1 MVPFNSHTLWFSG
14 VMGEWATSY
23 HASSVVAPQDSNPS
37 VGVFVETFFL
47 PKKCAK
53 VTVSHMMVFLLCLW
67 LDVFCPKIG
76 LEDDDIDISIW
87 HGTSFLRWL
96 NSPFSYLN
104 HHQLAKQKSPESSPA
119 NLYLKSYLLI
129 PETAAH
135 GYACHVPLK
144 TAPPQPKRMA
154 IYAKDGGSCVQ
165 KVPD

>member
-1 MVPFNSHTLWFSG
+1 MQLVFRCDGRMGHQLPCLQRCCSAGLKPKCWCFCGDAFS
-14 VMGEWATSY
+14 
-23 HASSVVAPQDSNPS
+23 P
-37 VGVFVETFFL
+37 

-67 LDVFCPKIG
+67 LDLFCPKIG

-87 HGTSFLRWL
+87 HATAFLTWL

-119 NLYLKSYLLI
+119 NLHLKSYLLI
-129 PETAAH
+129 TETAAH

-144 TAPPQPKRMA
+144 TAPPQPKRLA

-165 KVPD
+165 KVTD